1 MIVLRDVCKTYQVG
15 DEIVRA
21 LDHASLTVRDGEFVS
36 IIGPSGSGKSTMMN
50 IIGCLDTADSGE
62 YLLDD
67 IPIEDYTENELAQIR
82 SRKIGFVFQSFNLI
96 PQLTAQENVELPLI
110 YQRVR
115 RSERRRRVAEALE
128 RVQLTGRR
136 HHLPSELSGG
146 QQQRVAIARAI
157 AAHPLPHGPG
167 YHGHLSRASRER
179 QHHRAHHPRRRRSPP
194 GPAEHPHPGRPGEG
208 GGPMIQSVR
217 MAIKS
222 ISGNKMRAFL
232 TMLGIIIGV
241 MALVILVSL
250 VSGATGNVTDTIAS
264 LGSDQITVR
273 ISDDKGRPVYITD
286 LNEWMGEGAFGRIAP
301 VATESVTA
309 KYGTETGSLTV
320 YGTTAPYLD
329 IQKLDVLVGRFL
341 KTADEENVSFV
352 CVINETAATELVG
365 YADCVGEDIR
375 LNGQRFR
382 VVGVLKDDDNS
393 LTSAFRSGSLVAYV
407 PYGAL
412 VRISDSATP
421 KITSFY
427 VSAAETGT
435 VDEAKERMTEILK
448 ERFDQD
454 EDAFTLSSQNA
465 LESAMNSITSILAV
479 LLGGIAAISLI
490 VGGIGIMNIMLVTV
504 TERTREIGIR
514 KAIGASRSMILTQ
527 FLVEAVVICMLGCA
541 LGILGSWGVL
551 RLITT
556 VVSGLDISFQMSGG
570 VVLIAV
576 LFCFFIGIVFG
587 LYPANKAAR
596 MAPIDALHYGG

>member
-1 MIVLRDVCKTYQVG
+1 
-15 DEIVRA
+15 
-21 LDHASLTVRDGEFVS
+21 
-36 IIGPSGSGKSTMMN
+36 
-50 IIGCLDTADSGE
+50 
-62 YLLDD
+62 
-67 IPIEDYTENELAQIR
+67 
-82 SRKIGFVFQSFNLI
+82 
-96 PQLTAQENVELPLI
+96 
-110 YQRVR
+110 
-115 RSERRRRVAEALE
+115 
-128 RVQLTGRR
+128 
-136 HHLPSELSGG
+136 
-146 QQQRVAIARAI
+146 
-157 AAHPLPHGPG
+157 
-167 YHGHLSRASRER
+167 
-179 QHHRAHHPRRRRSPP
+179 
-194 GPAEHPHPGRPGEG
+194 
-208 GGPMIQSVR
+208 MIQSVR

-264 LGSDQITVR
+264 LGSDQISVR
-273 ISDDKGRPVYITD
+273 ISDNKGNPVTISD
-286 LNEWMGEGAFGRIAP
+286 LNKWMDEDAFGRIAP
-301 VATESVTA
+301 TTTESVTA

-320 YGTTAPYLD
+320 YGTTAPYGD
-329 IQKLDVLVGRFL
+329 IQKLDLLVGRFL

-365 YADCVGEDIR
+365 YADCLREDIR
-375 LNGQRFR
+375 LNGHRFQ
-382 VVGVLKDDDNS
+382 VVGVLKDDDTS
-393 LTSAFRSGSLVAYV
+393 LTSAFRSGSMVAYI
-407 PYGAL
+407 PHSSL
-412 VRISDSATP
+412 IRISSTATAE
-421 KITSFY
+421 ITSFY
-427 VSAAETGT
+427 VSAGEAGT
-435 VDEAKERMTEILK
+435 VDDAKTRLTEILK
-448 ERFDQD
+448 ERFDSD
-454 EDAFTLSSQNA
+454 EDAFSISSQNA
-465 LESAMNSITSILAV
+465 LESALSSVTSILAV

-514 KAIGASRSMILTQ
+514 KAIGASRGMILTQ